1 MTTDDEMLEAAF
13 AQARTPDMMPSEAV
27 LNRIMMDADTVLAQ
41 AAPAPER
48 PARAKQGLGA
58 MILDAIGGWPT
69 FSGLA
74 AATVAGLWIGVSAPA
89 ALTDLST
96 GIWGATIE
104 VPLLE
109 FDAFA
114 ALEG

>member
-1 MTTDDEMLEAAF
+1 MTTDDKMLKAAF

-27 LNRIMMDADTVLAQ
+27 LDRIMMDADSVLAE
-41 AAPAPER
+41 AAPVVSR
-48 PARAKQGLGA
+48 PKQGFGA
-58 MILDAIGGWPT
+58 LILDAIGGWPS

-74 AATVAGLWIGVSAPA
+74 AATVAGLWIGVSPPA
-89 ALTDLST
+89 ALTNLSA

-109 FDAFA
+109 SDMFA
-114 ALEG
+114 GLEG